1 MKRLAGT
8 SAENPGSET
17 QTDRGQGRV
26 VKSTATSWPGRRR
39 HQFYEQRVAKKN
51 HPGIVAGSG
60 AQRLGG
66 VRK

>member
-26 VKSTATSWPGRRR
+26 VKSTAACWPGRRG
-39 HQFYEQRVAKKN
+39 HHFYEQRVARKN
-51 HPGIVAGSG
+51 RSGIVAGSG